1 MVAKDAELRGMRALV
16 TGSTSGIGEAI
27 ARALA
32 RTGAHCI
39 VHGRNRESAERLAAE
54 LNGDFILGDLLDR
67 RTPQRIIDEL
77 TNRGGLDVLVNNA
90 GFEDLSGI
98 SELDADAFARVLEVN
113 LLAPAELMRLSLP
126 LLQRSAYAS
135 VVNVT
140 SIHESVPVSG
150 NAAYAAAK
158 AALASYSKTA
168 SIELGAQGIR
178 VNTVAPG
185 AIATDMNRQL
195 IADVGEDRF
204 EKWIPLGRTGTVE
217 EVADVVVFL
226 VSTSARYI
234 TGASIVVDGG
244 YSNHLVRYS
253 QE

>member
-1 MVAKDAELRGMRALV
+1 MAPEGELRGMRALI

-27 ARALA
+27 ARGLA
-32 RTGAHCI
+32 RAGAHCI
-39 VHGRNRESAERLAAE
+39 VHGRNRASAERLAAE
-54 LNGDFILGDLLDR
+54 LDGDFILGDLLDR
-67 RTPQRIIDEL
+67 RTPPRIVREL
-77 TNRGGLDVLVNNA
+77 TNAGGLDVLVNNA
-90 GFEDLSGI
+90 GFEELAPIGDLNS
-98 SELDADAFARVLEVN
+98 DAFARVLEVN
-113 LLAPAELMRLSLP
+113 LLAPAELMRLCLP
-126 LLQRSAYAS
+126 LLRQSAFPS

-178 VNTVAPG
+178 VNTIAPG

-195 IADVGEDRF
+195 IAEVGEERF
-204 EKWIPLGRTGTVE
+204 ERWIPLGRTGTVE
-217 EVADVVVFL
+217 EVADVAVFL
-226 VSTSARYI
+226 ASKAARYI

-244 YSNHLVRYS
+244 YSNHLVRYARD
-253 QE
+253 